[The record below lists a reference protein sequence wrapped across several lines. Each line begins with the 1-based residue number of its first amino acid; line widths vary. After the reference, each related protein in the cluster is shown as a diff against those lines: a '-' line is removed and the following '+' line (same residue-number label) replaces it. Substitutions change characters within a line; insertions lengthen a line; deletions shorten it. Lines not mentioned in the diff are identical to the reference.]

1 MANLTIAVDTE
12 TRDIV
17 IADGT
22 VATTSGNEAILQ
34 NIRNT
39 LLVYRGEFEKEPDH
53 GTDYASIFENDSITN
68 EEIVEIVRD
77 AIFQEP
83 YVQAISDISVVRAN
97 RQLTV
102 TFEAA
107 LYTGDN
113 ITARVVI

>member
-1 MANLTIAVDTE
+1 MANLTIAIDTD
-12 TRDIV
+12 TRDII

-22 VATTSGNEAILQ
+22 IKTTSDNEAILQ

-39 LLVYRGEFEKEPDH
+39 LLVYRGEFEKEADH
-53 GTDYASIFENDSITN
+53 GTAYASIFENGNISN
-68 EEIVEIVRD
+68 EEIVEIIRD
-77 AIFQEP
+77 AIFQES
-83 YVQAISDISVVRAN
+83 YVQEISDITVTRAN

-102 TFEAA
+102 NFEAV